1 MAPSTSASIEWS
13 VPSPIWRTIGSTS
26 RGESPLAGA
35 GRSPSPPAPPC
46 STPLL
51 NIAQHQVAETVDLE
65 LEAVLHH
72 CCRAVFLDDGG
83 TAAAEAGGQ
92 IGSVVDG
99 KPRPLVLF
107 LPGAARDLR
116 PPARPGDRAD
126 PGHLSNGQLDDLL
139 GPVGV
144 ALG

>member
-13 VPSPIWRTIGSTS
+13 VPSTIWRTIGSTS

-65 LEAVLHH
+65 REAVLHH

-92 IGSVVDG
+92 IGSGVDG
-99 KPRPLVLF
+99 QPRPPVLS
-107 LPGAARDLR
+107 LPGAARGWR
-116 PPARPGDRAD
+116 VQARPGDGAA
-126 PGHLSNGQLDDLL
+126 PGH
-139 GPVGV
+139 
-144 ALG
+144 